1 MGEAPVFSWRLV
13 GVCGVLWGVVSS
25 LSVSLTQAAGDVG
38 ALSWLLFVGR
48 LLPPHIVCGLVW
60 AGGTKLAEASR
71 RPVLLVA
78 LTAAGAW
85 ASLVATTVADAGQ
98 IAPGNFGQLWRIPLA
113 DLAIYNVWTS
123 SFYGGLYTLG
133 FFATRRAL
141 RLRRRLAVYRVARV
155 EAEAQLREARLRAV
169 RGQLQ
174 PAMLLEALSAL
185 ARCFAEGG
193 EGGERLFD
201 LLIAFLRAAMPGLRA
216 GSSTLA
222 RELAILEHYNALR
235 RALNNGPPE
244 WRLSMQEPPE
254 DVGFAS
260 LRLLPAL
267 DRMSRSAPP
276 HATVEVLAMQEG
288 STFTLRI
295 NARASPPVPEVV
307 LNRLRADMR
316 LDLGLADSGG
326 TTLVAPAV
334 AVIRIPPAGEDP
346 PAVPRETPVFETL

>member
-1 MGEAPVFSWRLV
+1 
-13 GVCGVLWGVVSS
+13 
-25 LSVSLTQAAGDVG
+25 
-38 ALSWLLFVGR
+38 
-48 LLPPHIVCGLVW
+48 
-60 AGGTKLAEASR
+60 
-71 RPVLLVA
+71 
-78 LTAAGAW
+78 
-85 ASLVATTVADAGQ
+85 
-98 IAPGNFGQLWRIPLA
+98 
-113 DLAIYNVWTS
+113 
-123 SFYGGLYTLG
+123 
-133 FFATRRAL
+133 
-141 RLRRRLAVYRVARV
+141 
-155 EAEAQLREARLRAV
+155 
-169 RGQLQ
+169 
-174 PAMLLEALSAL
+174 MLLEALSAL